1 MNWFQKRIS
10 EPSTH
15 ASIASALTLASI
27 AFPAWAPQLQAAG
40 IAFAGLGVALPDPGT
55 RNASVA
61 DALQRLQAQ
70 MPPVQLASNPALAD
84 AINIGVRAG
93 LDAAITKLLTPPVKV

>member
-15 ASIASALTLASI
+15 ASIASALTIASI
-27 AFPAWAPQLQAAG
+27 AFPAWAPQLQAASL
-40 IAFAGLGVALPDPGT
+40 AFAGLGVGLPDPGST
-55 RNASVA
+55 AAVA
-61 DALQRLQAQ
+61 TALQRLQAQ

-84 AINIGVRAG
+84 AINVGVRAG
-93 LDAAITKLLTPPVKV
+93 LDAAITKLLTPAVKV

>member
-1 MNWFQKRIS
+1 MNWFQKRLM

-27 AFPAWAPQLQAAG
+27 VFPAWAPQLQAASL
-40 IAFAGLGVALPDPGT
+40 AFAGLGVGLPDPG
-55 RNASVA
+55 ASATVA
-61 DALQRLQAQ
+61 TALQRLQAQ

-84 AINIGVRAG
+84 AINVGIRAG
-93 LDAAITKLLTPPVKV
+93 LDAAITRLLTPPAKL